1 MNLSVSVCSQLQV
14 LPGPEVTY
22 SDFLDAI
29 DRREDTFYVVSFR
42 RVWKHEKWLNSSI
55 QTNQKNSAT
64 LQQQL
69 ILLRILKNVFIY
81 PAAILLNFWLF

>member
-1 MNLSVSVCSQLQV
+1 MWTKLSEKVQTRITTWVCQLVVNLNNDLQLVCVCVCVCVRSQLQV

-42 RVWKHEKWLNSSI
+42 RVR
-55 QTNQKNSAT
+55 
-64 LQQQL
+64 QL
-69 ILLRILKNVFIY
+69 TTC
-81 PAAILLNFWLF
+81 